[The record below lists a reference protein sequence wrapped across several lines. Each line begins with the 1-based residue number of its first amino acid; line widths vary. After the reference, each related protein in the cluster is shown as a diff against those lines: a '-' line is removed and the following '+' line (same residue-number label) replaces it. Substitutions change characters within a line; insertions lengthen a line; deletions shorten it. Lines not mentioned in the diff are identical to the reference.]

1 MSKAEAIEATES
13 SQTEERLR
21 TSTIVY
27 IYNNSLSYKEVGKDT
42 ATSVPSNLPSTFI
55 LAKKETPPAQMNA
68 NKKPG
73 DRLPIILWQHPNDT
87 ILPLHNCVR
96 TVDKRLCVANRCK
109 ST

>member
-1 MSKAEAIEATES
+1 MSKAETTEVTES

-27 IYNNSLSYKEVGKDT
+27 IYNKTLRYKEVGKDT

-55 LAKKETPPAQMNA
+55 PAKKETTPAQMNA

-73 DRLPIILWQHPNDT
+73 DRLPYHSLAT
-87 ILPLHNCVR
+87 
-96 TVDKRLCVANRCK
+96 
-109 ST
+109 SE